1 MNTLLIVAPVLVGML
16 ILLYIILANV
26 LRLWLDHRVKMVL
39 LEKLRRDPD
48 APGTMEEIQSLLDA
62 DETDAPRK
70 SPVDYV
76 IVGTILA
83 ALGLGTAG
91 TAYLLG
97 QGQASVGVYFGGV
110 ACVTVGAILI
120 LLGLLIRYLTR
131 LPVHK
136 NMK

>member
-1 MNTLLIVAPVLVGML
+1 MNTLLIVAPVLAGML

-26 LRLWLDHRVKMVL
+26 LRLWLDHRVKMAL

-48 APGTMEEIQSLLDA
+48 APGTMEEIQALLEA
-62 DETDAPRK
+62 DEHDAPRK

-76 IVGTILA
+76 IVGGVLVL
-83 ALGLGTAG
+83 LGVGTAG

-110 ACVTVGAILI
+110 VCVAVGAILI
-120 LLGLLIRYLTR
+120 LLGLLIRYLTQ
-131 LPVHK
+131 LPLHK
-136 NMK
+136 NLK